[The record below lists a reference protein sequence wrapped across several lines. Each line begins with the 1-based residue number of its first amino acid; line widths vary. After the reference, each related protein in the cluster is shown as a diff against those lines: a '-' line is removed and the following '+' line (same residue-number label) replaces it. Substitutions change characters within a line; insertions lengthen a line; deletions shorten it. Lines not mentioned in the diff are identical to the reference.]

1 MNYLDI
7 YTFEISYAFSCLSC
21 TKCLLFIFIH
31 VSTNFTQNTSQIV
44 PTDNAL
50 YGKHVIKQRAP
61 TSVACHFVMV
71 STKICLQIPWPN
83 FKKLQQTLL
92 DIIYFSLK
100 VENGNVIKIKK
111 KQKNVEFILRY
122 YVIGLHMYCSFQRSI
137 KTWMNSLHCTM
148 NVLFYIVSMHCTQIQ
163 P

>member
-1 MNYLDI
+1 MFIVYKMSIVYI
-7 YTFEISYAFSCLSC
+7 YSCKHKFHTKYFTNC
-21 TKCLLFIFIH
+21 T
-31 VSTNFTQNTSQIV
+31 NR
-44 PTDNAL
+44 
-50 YGKHVIKQRAP
+50 QRLIWE
-61 TSVACHFVMV
+61 TRDQTTVACHFVMV
-71 STKICLQIPWPN
+71 GPKICLQIPWPN